1 MENVICNRSE
11 DIDLLTQ
18 YIDKPV
24 YVKGICWNRVFDGW
38 AVIYDG
44 GANWLRDVNLVFDH
58 RGKTYPVFGFLPSQF
73 TMNTSSSYNNAIYK
87 DCVD

>member
-11 DIDLLTQ
+11 DIDLLTP

-44 GANWLRDVNLVFDH
+44 GANWFRDMNLVFDY
-58 RGKTYPVFGFLPSQF
+58 RGKTYPVSGFLPSQF

-87 DCVD
+87 DC